1 MDYKGKL
8 KEVREMAKLISVTDV
23 AYNHLRDIVAPER
36 KAGYSATMA
45 SEASK
50 AILAV
55 NNGNQ
60 QSATSDSRVRG

>member
-1 MDYKGKL
+1 
-8 KEVREMAKLISVTDV
+8 MAKLISVTDG
-23 AYNHLRDIVAPER
+23 AYNHLRDIVYAER
-36 KAGYSATMA
+36 KAGYSASMA

>member
-1 MDYKGKL
+1 
-8 KEVREMAKLISVTDV
+8 MAKLISVTDG
-23 AYNHLRDIVAPER
+23 AYNHLRDIVYSER
-36 KAGYSATMA
+36 KAGYSATMT

-55 NNGNQ
+55 NYGDQ